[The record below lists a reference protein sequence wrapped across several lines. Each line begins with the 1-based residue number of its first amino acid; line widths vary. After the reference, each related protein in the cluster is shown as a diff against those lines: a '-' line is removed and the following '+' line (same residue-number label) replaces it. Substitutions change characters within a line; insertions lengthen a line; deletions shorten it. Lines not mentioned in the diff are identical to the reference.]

1 MPRPPKKAPSV
12 GRSAAN
18 AIQETGRRPAAGTV
32 RKTGR
37 PPAGGGGRLVPRQ
50 KLDTKIIHSL
60 DKGLEVLELVA
71 ANGEEVSLASITEV
85 LKWDKS
91 TVFRLLTTLIRRG
104 YIEQDP
110 ETKRYRLGFRI
121 LHLER
126 QLFQSLDLPKL
137 SRDVLTRLANVTGE
151 AAHLAT
157 LHKDQAIIIA
167 QRESPERM
175 AVNAHVGLIEP
186 LHSTALGKAILMQLS
201 EEALE
206 RAVAGIEY
214 TAHTASTLT
223 TPWALTEN
231 IRKARSVGYAVDD
244 EELTPEVRC
253 IAVPAMIP
261 GSRRFY
267 AIGISGPSLR
277 VVPARVPMLAE
288 QVRNAAEEFTR
299 LFGGEA
305 PE

>member
-1 MPRPPKKAPSV
+1 MPRPPKTAPSV

-18 AIQETGRRPAAGTV
+18 AIRE
-32 RKTGR
+32 TGR
-37 PPAGGGGRLVPRQ
+37 PPGGGGGRRVTRK

-71 ANGEEVSLASITEV
+71 ANGEEIGLTSITGA

-110 ETKRYRLGFRI
+110 ETKRYRLGFRV

-137 SRDVLTRLANVTGE
+137 SRDLLTRLANATGE

-157 LHKDQAIIIA
+157 LHKDQVIIIA
-167 QRESPERM
+167 QRESPARM
-175 AVNAHVGLIEP
+175 AVNAHVGSIEP

-201 EEALE
+201 DEALE

-214 TAHTASTLT
+214 TAYTACTLT
-223 TPWALTEN
+223 TPWALTDN
-231 IRKARSVGYAVDD
+231 IRKARSVGYTVDD

-253 IAVPAMIP
+253 IAAPAVIP

-288 QVRNAAEEFTR
+288 QVRNATEEFTR
-299 LFGGEA
+299 LFGGKAAE
-305 PE
+305 